1 MFKKVDSKVNLVKVE
16 EKILK
21 FWDSRQIFKK
31 TLEKTRNTDKK
42 FVFYEG
48 PPTANGEPGVHHV
61 LSRVFKD
68 VFPRFKT
75 MNGFYVKRKAGW
87 DTHGLPVE
95 LEVEKQL
102 GINSKKEI
110 EEIGIEHFN
119 HLCRESVMKYE
130 EHWKRMTER
139 IGFWIDMDDAYFT
152 FKNDYIET
160 VWWILK
166 TIWDK
171 DLLYE
176 DYKIVPY
183 CPRCGTALSSH
194 EVAQGYENV
203 QDFSVIVK
211 FPLQD
216 EENTFLLVWT
226 TTPWTLIS
234 NVACA
239 VNPAATYVEIS
250 DSNDRYILAKDL
262 LEDFFEKDRVYRI
275 FNEFSGTKLLGMRYK
290 PVYKYTAQKD
300 AFRIVAGEFV
310 SVDEGTGIVHIA
322 PAFGEDDMQVGRAES
337 LPVVQMVDEEGR
349 FKPEVKGFTGMYIDD
364 ANQLIIEDLKKR
376 KLLFKV
382 EKFEHSYP
390 FCWRCDKRLIYYAKK
405 SWYIRTSRIKEDL
418 LKANEEINWYP
429 PHIKSGRFGKWLENN
444 VDWALTRERYWGT
457 PLPIWIDEN
466 GHKLCIGSIEDLRA
480 KAKNMP
486 GSLDLHKPYVDRVII
501 QCPECG
507 KDMHR
512 TPEVIDVWFDSGAM
526 PFAQYHYPFEN
537 REVFDENYPADFICE
552 AIDQTRGWFYT
563 MLTISTLLFNKSSY
577 KNVLCLGLINDEFGQ
592 KMSKSK
598 GNVVKPMDVLNKQGA
613 DALRWY
619 FFTAVSP
626 WNAKNF
632 SIKAIDEVI
641 RKFILT
647 LWNTYS
653 FFIIYANIDNFNPDE
668 YELEVNKRNE
678 LDRWI
683 ISELNKTIRDVGI
696 LMDNFNVTDSG
707 RLIESFV
714 NDLSNWYVR
723 RSRRRFW
730 KSENDSEKISAYK
743 TLYECLL
750 TLSKLLAPYVPFI
763 SEEIY
768 QNLSGST
775 GMGEESVHLES
786 YPAADEKLIDLDLSF
801 KMDTARRVIGL
812 GRSVRSK
819 ESLKIRQPLYGVRVF
834 FERDEQAAGAIEH
847 FSDIIMEELN
857 VKDCK
862 IVEELSELVSYNIK
876 PNLKLLGPKY
886 GAAVPLISRAIESEN
901 PSKIVLKVRNGKTI
915 NLVIEGRQIDL
926 LPEEILVEIDSR
938 EGLGIESDGKFTVGL
953 TLDISD
959 ELAEEGFCREFVHQ
973 IQNFRKEAGFQ
984 IENTIDIAFRSNRE
998 AILIIEKYRDYIMKE
1013 TLAEKLD
1020 DRFVDGMFLKDLK
1033 INDEELQIGIIVA
1046 GSIV

>member
-1 MFKKVDSKVNLVKVE
+1 
-16 EKILK
+16 
-21 FWDSRQIFKK
+21 
-31 TLEKTRNTDKK
+31 
-42 FVFYEG
+42 
-48 PPTANGEPGVHHV
+48 
-61 LSRVFKD
+61 
-68 VFPRFKT
+68 
-75 MNGFYVKRKAGW
+75 
-87 DTHGLPVE
+87 
-95 LEVEKQL
+95 
-102 GINSKKEI
+102 
-110 EEIGIEHFN
+110 
-119 HLCRESVMKYE
+119 
-130 EHWKRMTER
+130 
-139 IGFWIDMDDAYFT
+139 
-152 FKNDYIET
+152 
-160 VWWILK
+160 
-166 TIWDK
+166 
-171 DLLYE
+171 
-176 DYKIVPY
+176 
-183 CPRCGTALSSH
+183 
-194 EVAQGYENV
+194 
-203 QDFSVIVK
+203 
-211 FPLQD
+211 
-216 EENTFLLVWT
+216 
-226 TTPWTLIS
+226 
-234 NVACA
+234 
-239 VNPAATYVEIS
+239 
-250 DSNDRYILAKDL
+250 
-262 LEDFFEKDRVYRI
+262 
-275 FNEFSGTKLLGMRYK
+275 
-290 PVYKYTAQKD
+290 
-300 AFRIVAGEFV
+300 
-310 SVDEGTGIVHIA
+310 
-322 PAFGEDDMQVGRAES
+322 
-337 LPVVQMVDEEGR
+337 
-349 FKPEVKGFTGMYIDD
+349 
-364 ANQLIIEDLKKR
+364 
-376 KLLFKV
+376 
-382 EKFEHSYP
+382 
-390 FCWRCDKRLIYYAKK
+390 
-405 SWYIRTSRIKEDL
+405 
-418 LKANEEINWYP
+418 
-429 PHIKSGRFGKWLENN
+429 
-444 VDWALTRERYWGT
+444 
-457 PLPIWIDEN
+457 
-466 GHKLCIGSIEDLRA
+466 
-480 KAKNMP
+480 
-486 GSLDLHKPYVDRVII
+486 
-501 QCPECG
+501 
-507 KDMHR
+507 MHR

-537 REVFDENYPADFICE
+537 REVFNENYPADFICE

-653 FFIIYANIDNFNPDE
+653 FFVIYANIDNFNPDE

-683 ISELNKTIRDVGI
+683 ISELNKTIRDVGT
-696 LMDNFNVTDSG
+696 LMNNFNVTDSG

-886 GAAVPLISRAIESEN
+886 GAAVQLISRAIESVS
-901 PSKIVLKVRNGKTI
+901 PS
-915 NLVIEGRQIDL
+915 
-926 LPEEILVEIDSR
+926 
-938 EGLGIESDGKFTVGL
+938 
-953 TLDISD
+953 
-959 ELAEEGFCREFVHQ
+959 
-973 IQNFRKEAGFQ
+973 
-984 IENTIDIAFRSNRE
+984 
-998 AILIIEKYRDYIMKE
+998 
-1013 TLAEKLD
+1013 
-1020 DRFVDGMFLKDLK
+1020 
-1033 INDEELQIGIIVA
+1033 
-1046 GSIV
+1046 